1 MCAVGRPRQAPVA
14 EWYTRQ
20 VEGLC
25 PKGRGGSSPLGGTR
39 HTGHVR
45 LCRNEAVATATGSV
59 AVARFCARAASS
71 VGRASRLHREGQG
84 FESLAA
90 HHLFSLPLPLFP
102 LLTHSPRMSLVEC
115 EGRPSRRPLP
125 VGERWQVVQCRSG
138 GWRL

>member
-45 LCRNEAVATATGSV
+45 MCRNEAVATATGSV

-102 LLTHSPRMSLVEC
+102 NSSPPLLACPSLSMRGAHHD
-115 EGRPSRRPLP
+115 GRSL
-125 VGERWQVVQCRSG
+125 SASDG
-138 GWRL
+138 GLYNAAA